1 MLRKPAMQDLSA
13 PLAHAA
19 RTFAEVLARAGQRGW
34 IVGGTP
40 RDLALG
46 REVHDLDMASAATPE
61 HVESLGLRT
70 FPAGRAFG
78 TVGVLAG
85 EITIQHTTFRSERGY
100 TDARRPD
107 VVQFGATLA
116 EDASRRDFTCNALY
130 LDPLTDEFEDPEG
143 GLADL
148 ARGVLRCV
156 GEARARFEEDGLR
169 LVRLARFA
177 AALELAPAPD
187 VLAAARDARDALRG
201 VSPERVLAELET
213 LFARPR
219 STRALALLAECDL
232 LTRALPGAGEVWLGA
247 TSAEWWAPR
256 ARVHAALETAQAAVE
271 LAPAGAPI
279 RPPGL
284 ALGLAALFGPAPGHG
299 GAFGPRARAL
309 AVVDALRVARA
320 TRTAVAEIWELA
332 LAFDALAALP
342 ASRAQRVRW
351 MRANEFANALALA
364 HAWRTALAR
373 ETDTLLELARERAEL
388 GERGLA
394 PAPLVDVNALAAS
407 AIPRGPWWGKLLH
420 EAETLQLDGAWRDAD
435 EARAWLA
442 RRAAELAASGAAA
455 PGAPRQDGGK
465 SLRKPKDRG

>member
-19 RTFAEVLARAGQRGW
+19 RVFAERLARAGERAW
-34 IVGGTP
+34 IVGGAP

-46 REVHDLDMASAATPE
+46 RPIHDLDMASAATPE
-61 HVESLGLRT
+61 AVEALGLRT
-70 FPAGRAFG
+70 FAAGRAFG

-85 EITIQHTTFRSERGY
+85 EVTIQHTTFRSEQGY

-130 LDPLTDEFEDPEG
+130 LDPLTDEFVDPEG

-156 GEARARFEEDGLR
+156 GDARARFEEDGLR

-177 AALELAPAPD
+177 AALELAPDPD
-187 VLAAARDARDALRG
+187 VLAAARSARDALRG

-219 STRALALLAECDL
+219 SARALALLAECDL
-232 LTRALPGAGEVWLGA
+232 LTRALPGVGEPWLGA
-247 TSAEWWAPR
+247 SSAEWWTPR
-256 ARVHAALETAQAAVE
+256 ARVHAELERALAAVAGE
-271 LAPAGAPI
+271 FAGAAG

-284 ALGLAALFGPAPGHG
+284 ALGLAALFGPAPG
-299 GAFGPRARAL
+299 ASAATRDVFPRARAL
-309 AVVDALRVARA
+309 DVVDALRVSRA
-320 TRTAVAEIWELA
+320 TRPSVSALWTLA
-332 LAFDALAALP
+332 LALAPLDAPP

-351 MRANEFANALALA
+351 LRDAEFTHAAALALA
-364 HAWRTALAR
+364 WRTAAELGPGATLALAR
-373 ETDTLLELARERAEL
+373 ERDALGAEGLTPAPFVGARELADS
-388 GERGLA
+388 G
-394 PAPLVDVNALAAS
+394 V
-407 AIPRGPWWGKLLH
+407 PRGPWWGKLLD
-420 EAETLQLDGAWRDAD
+420 EAETLQLDGAWPDAD
-435 EARAWLA
+435 AARAWLA
-442 RRAAELAASGAAA
+442 RRAAELA
-455 PGAPRQDGGK
+455 P
-465 SLRKPKDRG
+465 

>member
-299 GAFGPRARAL
+299 GAFGPRARHARPSRRSGSSPSRSTRSRRCL
-309 AVVDALRVARA
+309 RAVRSACAGCARTSSR
-320 TRTAVAEIWELA
+320 TR
-332 LAFDALAALP
+332 
-342 ASRAQRVRW
+342 SRS
-351 MRANEFANALALA
+351 
-364 HAWRTALAR
+364 RTR
-373 ETDTLLELARERAEL
+373 
-388 GERGLA
+388 
-394 PAPLVDVNALAAS
+394 
-407 AIPRGPWWGKLLH
+407 
-420 EAETLQLDGAWRDAD
+420 
-435 EARAWLA
+435 
-442 RRAAELAASGAAA
+442 
-455 PGAPRQDGGK
+455 GAPRSRARRTRCSSSHANVRSSANAD
-465 SLRKPKDRG
+465 SRPRRSST